1 MHTHA
6 HPMHTQ
12 THTYTPHACV
22 HIPHTHTHTA
32 AHTAPTS
39 PQRPTHPRGLMCPH
53 PHTPHPHTGAMAAAC
68 TDHLLSWL
76 PTTESPG
83 PPPPVP
89 PLPHVFLCVW
99 ICTRS
104 PSPRTPPPTPRCHP
118 RSWDHIPSIVVTPI
132 PTRIRATLIP
142 WGLWGH
148 SVPGTNHNNGGG
160 GLGGS
165 GGGRARE
172 MCAPGCSQSAPLWG
186 GGVAGLAAVS
196 YLLTSHG

>member
-104 PSPRTPPPTPRCHP
+104 PSPRTPPRH
-118 RSWDHIPSIVVTPI
+118 RG
-132 PTRIRATLIP
+132 ATLAVGTTSLP
-142 WGLWGH
+142 LWSPPSPHASGPPSSH
-148 SVPGTNHNNGGG
+148 GGSGGTLCQGQITTMVG

-165 GGGRARE
+165 GGGELAR
-172 MCAPGCSQSAPLWG
+172 CARPAAPRVPLSG
-186 GGVAGLAAVS
+186 AAG
-196 YLLTSHG
+196 

>member
-39 PQRPTHPRGLMCPH
+39 PQCPTHPRGLMCPH

-160 GLGGS
+160 VGGV